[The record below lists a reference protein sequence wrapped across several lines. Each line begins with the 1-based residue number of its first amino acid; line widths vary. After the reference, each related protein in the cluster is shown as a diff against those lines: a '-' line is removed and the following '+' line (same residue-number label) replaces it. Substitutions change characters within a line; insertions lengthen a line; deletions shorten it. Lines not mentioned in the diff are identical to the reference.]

1 MVLRSVLI
9 LPVLIGVMVLLSEP
23 PKGRGEWFESI
34 RCALIVAGIFDGLII
49 AAWWVVSG
57 NLRFW

>member
-1 MVLRSVLI
+1 MVIRSVLI

-34 RCALIVAGIFDGLII
+34 RFTEGALADTEGLE
-49 AAWWVVSG
+49 
-57 NLRFW
+57 